1 MKMSPPASNF
11 SATVPAALLVAML
24 FLGTVA
30 TAGYTAAADTQLLA
44 LFALQRGQNPE
55 WLINTAQFVS
65 WTGGG
70 AQRYIMVAVFGLL
83 LGRWRGW
90 KTGAGLVVAS
100 LLSSL
105 ASDVMK
111 AAFARPRPSLVPH
124 LDAVNNLSYPS
135 GHATNAMV
143 VYLFVALAV
152 PPEQR
157 ARWMIPM
164 MILAVATGVARMMLG
179 VHYPSD
185 VIGGWMLGAAFA
197 LVAVLVL
204 RRIEGVR

>member
-1 MKMSPPASNF
+1 VIVKSKNAYIPAS
-11 SATVPAALLVAML
+11 LLVGML
-24 FLGTVA
+24 FLGTIA
-30 TAGYTAAADTQLLA
+30 TVGYLAGVDTQLLA
-44 LFALQRGQNPE
+44 LFALHQGQSPE

-90 KTGAGLVVAS
+90 KTGAALIVAS
-100 LLSSL
+100 LLSSF
-105 ASDVMK
+105 ASDLMK

-124 LDAVNNLSYPS
+124 LDAVNNLSFPS
-135 GHATNAMV
+135 GHATSAMV
-143 VYLFVALAV
+143 VYLFLALVV

-164 MILAVATGVARMMLG
+164 MILAVATGVSRMMLG

-185 VIGGWMLGAAFA
+185 VIGGWMLGGAFA
-197 LVAVLVL
+197 LAAVAIL
-204 RRIEGVR
+204 RRVEGVR

>member
-1 MKMSPPASNF
+1 VRSVRYGIPAIIF
-11 SATVPAALLVAML
+11 SVLL
-24 FLGTVA
+24 LGTLA
-30 TAGYTAAADTQLLA
+30 TAGYAAALDIPLLGALA
-44 LFALQRGQNPE
+44 LQQGHSAD
-55 WLINTAQFVS
+55 WLIKTARFVS

-70 AQRYIMVAVFGLL
+70 VQRYIIVALFGLV
-83 LGRWRGW
+83 LGYWRGW
-90 KTGAGLVVAS
+90 KTGAMLVGAS
-100 LLSSL
+100 LLSSF
-105 ASDVMK
+105 ASDLLK

-143 VYLFVALAV
+143 VYLFIALIV

-164 MILAVATGVARMMLG
+164 MLLVLATGVSRMMLG
-179 VHYPSD
+179 VHYPTD

-197 LVAVLVL
+197 IGSAQLINRKQGIL
-204 RRIEGVR
+204 